1 MICDCPSQDN
11 FQCLWKHFWNNERQI
26 WRFDLNVVH
35 EQSKKRWPQN
45 HKLINVLACSLLS
58 HTQLAYFLQHNNIP
72 EILLVFTQFS
82 LLGCNTLLSNT
93 TIVSPKYLLWFT
105 SILLLYNWGSVK
117 VRFRQATWPW
127 NNDIRWSGHKWHKE
141 QSQIQKWISD
151 RDKKR
156 KNKWFQNEWFC
167 NSDYCQMPPENLHE
181 NLVPPPTYLSF
192 HLILRS

>member
-1 MICDCPSQDN
+1 M
-11 FQCLWKHFWNNERQI
+11 FL
-26 WRFDLNVVH
+26 LA
-35 EQSKKRWPQN
+35 
-45 HKLINVLACSLLS
+45 LIVS
-58 HTQLAYFLQHNNIP
+58 HTRIAYFLQHNNIP
-72 EILLVFTQFS
+72 VIFLVFTQFS
-82 LLGCNTLLSNT
+82 LFGCNTLLSNT
-93 TIVSPKYLLWFT
+93 MSIVSLKCLLWFT
-105 SILLLYNWGSVK
+105 SILVAYNWGSVK

-151 RDKKR
+151 RDKKW

-167 NSDYCQMPPENLHE
+167 NSDHYCQMPPENFHE